1 MQGLGYVTIEQMLRS
16 RNTGELL
23 SVGPGNYKVHNLE
36 ESTCTII
43 MNQISIIVAKNTL
56 FLLKCI
62 HIEHDSSDSNNQ
74 RCAKII

>member
-36 ESTCTII
+36 ESTRAII
-43 MNQISIIVAKNTL
+43 MNLIVAKNTL

-62 HIEHDSSDSNNQ
+62 HIEHDSLQEKGTNYIAILG
-74 RCAKII
+74 R

>member
-36 ESTCTII
+36 ESTRAII
-43 MNQISIIVAKNTL
+43 MNHFNYCSQKYFIS
-56 FLLKCI
+56 FEMYS
-62 HIEHDSSDSNNQ
+62 H
-74 RCAKII
+74 